1 MCLID
6 GQFFGQL
13 LKKLK
18 AYILFY
24 GIIFGDPRF
33 RHQTYFCL
41 ALLIS
46 GGKFIFLLRNPPSR
60 HQGDF
65 LSIFLFAD
73 CGIDLDIISNEDIGK
88 LRSGEVYNE
97 ECNELAVKM
106 TLELINFCTN
116 MATIRQSA
124 MESALKYLMTNIK
137 HHKLNT
143 SFRKSSTF
151 LSSDNNN
158 KDDHEPSKK

>member
-1 MCLID
+1 M
-6 GQFFGQL
+6 
-13 LKKLK
+13 
-18 AYILFY
+18 
-24 GIIFGDPRF
+24 
-33 RHQTYFCL
+33 
-41 ALLIS
+41 
-46 GGKFIFLLRNPPSR
+46 
-60 HQGDF
+60 
-65 LSIFLFAD
+65 FAD

-116 MATIRQSA
+116 MATIRESA
-124 MESALKYLMTNIK
+124 MESELKYLMTNIK

-151 LSSDNNN
+151 WLSDNND
-158 KDDHEPSKK
+158 KDDYEPSKKMMKTEICDPSVSGANNEITSQITIDTGFDLDDFFISHNGVTNIDRQLIRFSSPKENGY